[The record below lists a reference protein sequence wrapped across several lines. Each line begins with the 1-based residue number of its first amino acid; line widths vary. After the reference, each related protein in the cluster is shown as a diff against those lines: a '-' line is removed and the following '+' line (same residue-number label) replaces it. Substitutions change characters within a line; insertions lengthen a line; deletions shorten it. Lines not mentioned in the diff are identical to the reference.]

1 MRITPIVSNDIIM
14 RYRKIDYSTVIDS
27 FTNEKYKTKS
37 ADSLLNKLNKIGIIN
52 CNRVNKNINQLLYV
66 VA

>member
-1 MRITPIVSNDIIM
+1 M